1 MDYVQS
7 WLDAKEVRRM
17 AEDLMTPAPVDGASV
32 MDAGFGED
40 FEGFGNSSCSDHVED
55 LSPQELPQERPA
67 RKSPLAEAQRVAK
80 GSGMLGHAAQLD
92 GAVVSGQKSKPR
104 GLSFDRL
111 SEFSLIVRENLGARA
126 MFLLDSDGQVIIDEV
141 KNPKLIQVART
152 MTNASYTAHRQSVE
166 SAVVGN
172 FHVKIAA
179 AITLE
184 VVSMQCRDGILTL
197 GVLFSAPIGSER
209 VIDLAGW
216 LEKAVMPEVV

>member
-1 MDYVQS
+1 
-7 WLDAKEVRRM
+7 M

-55 LSPQELPQERPA
+55 LSPQELPQQRPA

-104 GLSFDRL
+104 GPSFDRL

-209 VIDLAGW
+209 VIELAGW

>member
-17 AEDLMTPAPVDGASV
+17 AEDLMTPVPVDGASA

-40 FEGFGNSSCSDHVED
+40 FEGFGDSSCSDHVED
-55 LSPQELPQERPA
+55 LSPQELPQERQA

-80 GSGMLGHAAQLD
+80 GSGMLGQAAQLD
-92 GAVVSGQKSKPR
+92 GAVVSGQRSDPR
-104 GLSFDRL
+104 GPSFDRL

-126 MFLLDSDGQVIIDEV
+126 MFLIDSKGQVIIDEV

-152 MTNASYTAHRQSVE
+152 MANASYTAHRQSVK
-166 SAVVGN
+166 SAVVRN

-184 VVSMQCRDGILTL
+184 VVSIQGRDGILTL

-209 VIDLAGW
+209 VIELAEW
-216 LEKAVMPEVV
+216 LEKAVMPEMV